1 MSDLRACCVRS
12 LPTQDT
18 TKKLIGRRELYARV
32 QRGTGAD
39 MNPLGKICRE
49 MLYQL
54 SVLDEA
60 DALRL
65 IRKGGV
71 KR

>member
-1 MSDLRACCVRS
+1 MQA
-12 LPTQDT
+12 
-18 TKKLIGRRELYARV
+18 KNMKLIGRRELYSRV
-32 QRGTGAD
+32 QRATGAD

-54 SVLDEA
+54 SMLDEA

-65 IRKGGV
+65 IRAGRV

>member
-1 MSDLRACCVRS
+1 MN
-12 LPTQDT
+12 
-18 TKKLIGRRELYARV
+18 KKRKPIGRRELYSRV
-32 QRGTGAD
+32 QSATGAD

-60 DALRL
+60 DAIAL

-71 KR
+71 KK

>member
-1 MSDLRACCVRS
+1 
-12 LPTQDT
+12 
-18 TKKLIGRRELYARV
+18 
-32 QRGTGAD
+32 